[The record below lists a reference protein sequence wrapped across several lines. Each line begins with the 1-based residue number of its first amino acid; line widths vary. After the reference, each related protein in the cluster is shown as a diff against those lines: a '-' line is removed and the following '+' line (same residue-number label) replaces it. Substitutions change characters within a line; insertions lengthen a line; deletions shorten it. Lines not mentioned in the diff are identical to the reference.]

1 MEVNRAHAALLIP
14 CPLSGFT
21 ETSSDL
27 DAKSEEVRALPAGH
41 SS

>member
-21 ETSSDL
+21 ETSSDS
-27 DAKSEEVRALPAGH
+27 DASVTKM
-41 SS
+41 